1 MTKNKLER
9 VSNFVISILLYSLIV
24 ISIMGG
30 SAALVD
36 DLKTSTNHTVALAI
50 LVTMIG
56 IICFLV
62 KFNAPS
68 KLKKIKN
75 LKRLLLILIVVITIT
90 WQFNLV
96 FALSGRMGWDPA
108 ITSYV
113 STNRSLLHTGLSY
126 DYFSYYPNNFLIVAV
141 GRLFWKF
148 LNLIGYTNYSNFVF
162 GSGIVNYILI
172 DFSILLLYS
181 AIKIFFNQRIAFASS
196 SISLIMIG
204 LSPVN
209 VIPYTDTFAYFIGV
223 VLIYLLSKFLETESK
238 KNKIIFMTFLG
249 VIAGFGYYIKPTTLI
264 FTIALGLVAV
274 VNLIN
279 IKRKDWKFLAI
290 VVIAFGSSFISTSF
304 IIKSFQYD
312 NNIIKIDKRK
322 TFPVNHFIAMGME
335 GSGGYSSYDVI
346 ENIKIKNPVDRRKFN
361 SDLIKKRLKEKG
373 TLGYLKFLVIKQINN
388 TANGTFGWGLEGGY
402 LYSPFK
408 EKSVSSLQKIQRKIF
423 MTKGRRNEASPNWN
437 GHKLLI
443 QMIWVSVLFS
453 TMLSLRSEEL
463 RVQLFKLCVLGGLI
477 FLLFFEGGRSRYL
490 IQFLPFFFTL
500 SGIGIEKMMYLRS
513 KN

>member
-1 MTKNKLER
+1 MTKNKLEK
-9 VSNFVISILLYSLIV
+9 VSNFVISILLYGLIV
-24 ISIMGG
+24 ISIMGS

-36 DLKTSTNHTVALAI
+36 DLRTSTNHTVALAI
-50 LVTMIG
+50 LLTMIG

-62 KFNAPS
+62 RFNTTI
-68 KLKKIKN
+68 KLKNVKN
-75 LKRLLLILIVVITIT
+75 LKRLLLILIAIITII

-126 DYFSYYPNNFLIVAV
+126 DYFSYYPNNFLIVAI

-162 GSGIVNYILI
+162 GLGIVNYILV

-181 AIKIFFNQRIAFASS
+181 ALKRFFNQRVAFASS
-196 SISLIMIG
+196 VISLIMIG

-238 KNKIIFMTFLG
+238 KKKIIFMIFFG

-264 FTIALGLVAV
+264 FTIALGLVAI

-279 IKRKDWKFLAI
+279 LKRKNWKFL
-290 VVIAFGSSFISTSF
+290 VILVIGFGAPFISTSF
-304 IIKSFQYD
+304 VIKSFQD
-312 NNIIKIDKRK
+312 NNNIIKIDKRK
-322 TFPVNHFIAMGME
+322 TFPMNHFMAMGME

-346 ENIKIKNPVDRRKFN
+346 ENIKIKNPTDRRKFN

-373 TLGYLKFLVIKQINN
+373 ALGYLKFLVIKQINN

-402 LYSPFK
+402 LYRPFK
-408 EKSVSSLQKIQRKIF
+408 AKSVSSLQKIQRKIF
-423 MTKGRRNEASPNWN
+423 MTRERRSEASPNWN

-453 TMLSLRSEEL
+453 IMFSLRVEGL
-463 RVQLFKLCVLGGLI
+463 RGQLFKLCVLGGLL

-500 SGIGIEKMMYLRS
+500 SGMGIEKMMYLRS
-513 KN
+513 KS